1 MEQQLFK
8 GKSIKPENAGVR
20 RRETNIAKGLEG
32 KVYKEWLRSLGSL
45 SPEQRRLRGGLMMAV
60 VPHRERRG

>member
-45 SPEQRRLRGGLMMAV
+45 MMAV